1 MPGSASTR
9 IIGLDLSGPSNIAD
23 TARVDLRLDEDGE
36 SHLEG
41 VELGVGDADI
51 LTHAAD
57 LDDNPDDL
65 VVALDAPLSYNPGGG
80 HRPADRALRDELAT
94 RGYSRNSVMPPTMT
108 RMAYLSLRGIS
119 LARALEQTVEATIL
133 EAHPTS
139 AMLFRDI
146 PESVATNIVDSA
158 GARRAAATRL
168 TDLASDALPATLV
181 QSDHTVAALAAAT
194 AGADL
199 AHGTPRWR
207 FEADPPHHPYDFV
220 C

>member
-1 MPGSASTR
+1 MTC
-9 IIGLDLSGPSNIAD
+9 IIGLDLSGPSNTAD
-23 TARVDLRLDEDGE
+23 TALIELRLDDDSE
-36 SHLEG
+36 SHLEH
-41 VELGVGDADI
+41 VELGLDDSDI

-57 LDDNPDDL
+57 LGDGADDL

-80 HRPADRALRDELAT
+80 HRPADQALRDELAD
-94 RGYSRNSVMPPTMT
+94 RGFSPNSVMPPTMT

-119 LARALEQTVEATIL
+119 LARGIERTVEATIF

-146 PESVATNIVDSA
+146 PEEVASDIADSA
-158 GARRAAATRL
+158 DARRAVATGL
-168 TDLASDALPATLV
+168 TDLEADDLPAALL

-194 AGADL
+194 AGADF
-199 AHGTPRWR
+199 ARGTPRWQ
-207 FEADPPHHPYDFV
+207 FEADPPHHPYALV